1 MEAEKYI
8 TYLLSEPKGSSCIKS
23 GEVLEVTHDKINSF
37 LLSGSFSGKDLFDKA
52 KVHLN
57 LFGGTLSVDDS
68 VLDKPYSDL
77 NKNDLVGYF
86 YSGKHHKP
94 VKGVNLI
101 TLFYTDSEGV
111 SLPINFRIYDKK
123 DNKTKNQY
131 FRDMVNEV
139 LKWGLQ
145 PKIVTGDTWYSSV
158 ENFKFLRKHELSFLF
173 GIEVNRVISSEK
185 GLYENV
191 CNVKIPES
199 GLYTH
204 LKEFDFVK
212 IFQTVD
218 KKNDVRYY
226 AYYNPQRTL
235 GVTRKEFEQAHYEH
249 WKIEIFH
256 RISKQSCNLE
266 AFFVRKANSV
276 KTHVFCALR
285 AFIRLSA
292 WVKDNLIDTHY
303 SVHRQIFLNAQRNF
317 IHNFS

>member
-8 TYLLSEPKGSSCIKS
+8 TYLLSEPKGSSCVKS
-23 GEVLEVTHDKINSF
+23 GEVLEISHDKVNNF
-37 LLSGSFSGKDLFDKA
+37 LLSGNFTSKNLFEKA
-52 KVHLN
+52 LPHLN
-57 LFGGTLSVDDS
+57 KFGGTLSVDDS
-68 VLDKPYSDL
+68 VLDKPYANLS
-77 NKNDLVGYF
+77 KNDLVGYF

-94 VKGVNLI
+94 VKGVNLV
-101 TLFYTDSEGV
+101 TLLYTDSGGV
-111 SLPINFRIYDKK
+111 SLPVNFRIYDKK
-123 DNKTKNQY
+123 DGKTKNQY

-145 PKIVTGDTWYSSV
+145 PKVVTGDTWYSSV

-173 GIEVNRVISSEK
+173 GIEVNRIISSEK
-185 GLYENV
+185 GIYEQV
-191 CNVKIPES
+191 GKVKVPEN

-226 AYYNPQRTL
+226 AYYAPERTL
-235 GVTRKEFEQAHYEH
+235 GINKNEFKKTHYDH

-266 AFFVRKANSV
+266 DFFVRKANSV
-276 KTHVFCALR
+276 RTHIFCALR

-292 WVKDNLIDTHY
+292 WVKDDLIDTHY
-303 SVHRQIFLNAQRNF
+303 SVHKQIFLNVQRSFISNF
-317 IHNFS
+317 A